1 MKNLLISTAPG
12 LVLVWTSLDST
23 WLKITIFCAKLNCK
37 TLNKKKAVCVCL
49 CTGGREA
56 LLQIE
61 KGDKDDDDDDE
72 DDADD
77 KDDDDDDDVC
87 IFGIA

>member
-1 MKNLLISTAPG
+1 MLP
-12 LVLVWTSLDST
+12 
-23 WLKITIFCAKLNCK
+23 
-37 TLNKKKAVCVCL
+37 AVMGAVAVDIHLL

-56 LLQIE
+56 LLEIE

-77 KDDDDDDDVC
+77 KYDDDDDDVC
-87 IFGIA
+87 IFGIAGGWLQCSFKSLRLI